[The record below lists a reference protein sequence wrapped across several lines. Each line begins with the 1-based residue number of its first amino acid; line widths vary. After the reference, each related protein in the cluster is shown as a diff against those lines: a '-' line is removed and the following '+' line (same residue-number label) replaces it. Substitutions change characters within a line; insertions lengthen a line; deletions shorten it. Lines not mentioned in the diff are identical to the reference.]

1 MQDYSGYGGYG
12 QPPSGDYGHTAPLPP
27 MPPPPPPR
35 RRVGLLSYL
44 AVAVAAGALGA
55 GTVVALYHPAASSSV
70 SAQPSAPV
78 PLPSTAVPA
87 PGNGG
92 TGAVSG
98 SMSQVEQGIV
108 IINTTLQYSSEQAAG
123 TGMVINAGS
132 GLVLTNNHVIENATK
147 ITATVAV
154 TGQNF
159 QAKVVGYDVTGDIAL
174 IQLQHPSGL
183 HQVPLGDSARI
194 KVGDAVTALG
204 NAEGRS
210 EIIPAA
216 GHITG
221 VNRSITASDQG
232 GAVQSETLHGM
243 LQTDAGIVS
252 GDSGGP
258 LVNAAGQV
266 IGMDT
271 AGNDV
276 RFPDQQAAAG
286 FAIPVNTA
294 LSVASEIAAG
304 HASSTIS
311 IGYPP
316 FIGVYVGQ
324 GTSSDPQQQ
333 AAAQQQQQNNGFGGN
348 GFGGNGFGG
357 NGFGGNG
364 SAGDGSAGSGPGQS
378 CYTND
383 SNLPTPSTIAPVS
396 SGTLV
401 VGTICSGPAAAAGMA
416 AGSVITSLNGQTV
429 GAPQSLH
436 TQLTKYRPG
445 DAVSLTWVTPSGQHR
460 TANVTLTAGPPL

>member
-1 MQDYSGYGGYG
+1 MQMQDYSGYGGYG

-27 MPPPPPPR
+27 LPPPPPR

-44 AVAVAAGALGA
+44 AVALAAGALGA
-55 GTVVALYHPAASSSV
+55 GTVVALYHPAADSSSV
-70 SAQPSAPV
+70 PSAQPSAPA
-78 PLPSTAVPA
+78 PLPSTAVPV

-98 SMSQVEQGIV
+98 SMSKVEQGIV

-147 ITATVAV
+147 ITATVAA

-159 QAKVVGYDVTGDIAL
+159 PAKVVGYDVTGDIAL

-183 HQVPLGDSARI
+183 HQVPLGDSARV

-316 FIGVYVGQ
+316 FIGVYVGP

-333 AAAQQQQQNNGFGGN
+333 AAAQQQNNGFGG
-348 GFGGNGFGG
+348 GGGFGG

-364 SAGDGSAGSGPGQS
+364 SIGNGPDQS

-383 SNLPTPSTIAPVS
+383 SSLPAPSAIAPVS

-401 VGTICSGPAAAAGMA
+401 VGTICGSPAADAGMA
-416 AGSVITSLNGQTV
+416 AGSVITSLNGQAV

-436 TQLTKYRPG
+436 AQLTKYRPG
-445 DAVSLTWVTPSGQHR
+445 DTVSLTWVTPSGQHR
-460 TANVTLTAGPPL
+460 TASVALTAGPPL